1 MFLQC
6 EITQRKKIEWGPTN
20 LRHNFFQILVTY
32 EPKFNHVV
40 VFMKETHIKSLV
52 KLGSKFEK
60 FCALKLSARVYLQ
73 FFKNRNRSFL
83 GRFPICISK
92 CMKFLARSSV
102 KNAIFISM
110 NFEMM
115 DRVLLKMS
123 FFIELQAE
131 NFIVFDMHMRIVP
144 KND

>member
-1 MFLQC
+1 M
-6 EITQRKKIEWGPTN
+6 
-20 LRHNFFQILVTY
+20 
-32 EPKFNHVV
+32 
-40 VFMKETHIKSLV
+40 
-52 KLGSKFEK
+52 
-60 FCALKLSARVYLQ
+60 
-73 FFKNRNRSFL
+73 
-83 GRFPICISK
+83 CISK
-92 CMKFLARSSV
+92 TRKFSAWSSI